1 MTLPV
6 IISDNSQK
14 ERSALSEQQWADL
27 SRIAGR
33 KVKEL
38 CARDE
43 EGVSLLVFP
52 DRLNI
57 HGDKIGENTIIDIR
71 NGTLFTGNLMGFVGC
86 GTTRLRIRSR
96 FDEDDRDYFLHYML
110 EKVFSINLFDLQYST
125 DPEAIF
131 DFILFLFPYFLNRAL
146 AQGLYKEYITCH
158 HNDSRVRGVI
168 DVSRHVRMNT
178 PFIGNVAYRTREHTA
193 DNNLTEL
200 IRHTI
205 EYIKTKPFGQG
216 ILSHDAET
224 KGNVALIM
232 EATSRYEKRN
242 RLNVVNKNL
251 RGKVHPYYTEY
262 EPLRKLCI
270 QILQQEELKY
280 GREDDTVYGVLF
292 DGAWLWERYLNT
304 ILSDVGFQHPDNISG
319 SGARYLFKERKGPRF
334 PDFYN
339 STERIV
345 LDAKYKRYDGKF
357 LTDVSR
363 EDLAQV
369 ISYMYILQYPTG
381 GFLVPGG
388 TAVHIEQ
395 EELHGYPG
403 KMCIL
408 NLPIPSG
415 SDSYEDYRN
424 IISGNETAFIH
435 AVKTINSLDE
445 P

>member
-57 HGDKIGENTIIDIR
+57 HGDKIGDNTIIDIR
-71 NGTLFTGNLMGFVGC
+71 NDTLFTGNLMGFVGC

-110 EKVFSINLFDLQYST
+110 EKVFSINLLDLQYST

-146 AQGLYKEYITCH
+146 SQGLYKEYITCQ

-168 DVSRHVRMNT
+168 DVSRHVRMNI
-178 PFIGNVAYRTREHTA
+178 PFTGNVAYRTREHTA

-216 ILSHDAET
+216 ILSHDEET
-224 KGNVALIM
+224 KGNVALIT
-232 EATSRYEKRN
+232 EATTRYEKRD
-242 RLNVVNKNL
+242 RLNVVSKNL
-251 RGKVHPYYTEY
+251 RAKVHPYYTEY

-280 GREDDTVYGVLF
+280 GREDDTIYGVLF

-319 SGARYLFKERKGPRF
+319 SGARYLFKERKGPRY

-339 STERIV
+339 PAERIV
-345 LDAKYKRYDGKF
+345 LDAKYKRYEGKA
-357 LTDVSR
+357 LTDIST

-369 ISYMYILQYPTG
+369 VSYMYIMQFPTG

-388 TAVHIEQ
+388 REVHKED
-395 EELHGYPG
+395 EKLHGYPG
-403 KMCIL
+403 TMYLFNI
-408 NLPIPSG
+408 PIP
-415 SDSYEDYRN
+415 DSAKSYGEF
-424 IISGNETAFIH
+424 SKMMAEGEEAFIEKLESI
-435 AVKTINSLDE
+435 KTVEQL
-445 P
+445 